1 MQVLQTLM
9 AYHRIDPGSEWRLH
23 RHWYDASAMSD
34 LLNADFALAEKDTLY
49 RCLDKLVGHKDELF
63 NHLARLSARIAKV
76 GLG

>member
-1 MQVLQTLM
+1 
-9 AYHRIDPGSEWRLH
+9 
-23 RHWYDASAMSD
+23 MSD
-34 LLNADFALAEKDTLY
+34 LLNADFALVEKDTLY